1 MKIRVTILP
10 MRTKIIAV
18 VAASLIM
25 AASVAYLAEAGQGG
39 GTIKASGVL
48 EYEKVAVSVPSELAL
63 LGVDM
68 SKASSSSNGS
78 SSNTSKLLKPVG
90 VAENLNIEDG
100 SKVKHGDVLLSV
112 GEEMANKN
120 LKKAQA
126 QYDIVSATVDGLTE
140 SRNDLSNKRSDLNK
154 TEADLRASRAKAISN
169 FNKSYSEGQANI
181 KQMQDQLVV
190 LKAHGG
196 NPAQIARFEAA
207 IEQASAGLA
216 AGKQQF
222 DAGLARMNRGLK
234 KISSGKNQ
242 IDEGDT
248 KLARKVAILEKR
260 KTQAEVGLQLAR
272 DILDATKIRA
282 TGSGI
287 VAELKVDEGSV
298 LYPGQQLMSIIR
310 TDKLKLDIYIPLE
323 KVKQVKKGDPVKVT
337 VDASPEEIFRGNVTE
352 ISGKAIFAPSNIT
365 TDELELLRVIKVTV
379 EVDNKDGILKAGM
392 PADIRINVHFGDWEK
407 IPRL

>member
-25 AASVAYLAEAGQGG
+25 AASVVYLAEAGQGG
-39 GTIKASGVL
+39 GTIKASGAL

-68 SKASSSSNGS
+68 SKASLSSNGS

-196 NPAQIARFEAA
+196 NPAQIAQFEAA

-248 KLARKVAILEKR
+248 KLARKIAILEKR
-260 KTQAEVGLQLAR
+260 KTQAEAGLQLAR

-337 VDASPEEIFRGNVTE
+337 VDASPEEIFRGNVAE

-392 PADIRINVHFGDWEK
+392 PADIRIN
-407 IPRL
+407 